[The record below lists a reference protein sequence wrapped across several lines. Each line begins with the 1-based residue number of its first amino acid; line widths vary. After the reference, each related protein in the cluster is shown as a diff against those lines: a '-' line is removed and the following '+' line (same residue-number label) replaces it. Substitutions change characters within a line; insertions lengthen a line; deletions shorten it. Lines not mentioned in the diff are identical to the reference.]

1 MVEASFER
9 AWRTPRNPFQGSL
22 ETGEMITS
30 HVSGR
35 SADIR
40 EIILGGQGA
49 IIVSGAPRIGKT
61 SLIRYLQRPLSAEWS
76 WRNELEAQERFPDL
90 DTIHFM
96 QIDLTPLEGITENGE
111 LLNRFVA
118 QCTAA
123 LQAIWQRDISEYAG
137 QKGLRE
143 LLRRMVH
150 ENPGR
155 SYFVMLDT
163 IERLQEPDM
172 PLLPVAS
179 KAQSSQERA
188 MALLDNCGAI
198 RLLVDL
204 LDEFTQFGV
213 ILSIER
219 PPSPKSGD
227 QFILVSADLARFATM
242 TLQTFTCDDTLQFLA
257 QEPES
262 FGAGWARQFRDAGGD
277 TLFSKAE
284 QTWLYEQAGAHPYLL
299 QQYCF
304 HTFHLKREYAIRQE
318 AWTELQKS
326 DQDQLIE
333 RVNERVSTFLDRTWK
348 RLKESLESSS
358 QDTRNRFYDFMAQ
371 IGEKRADEQIDVDTW
386 NGLGSE
392 LRYILYS
399 EGVVRYDLLQ
409 PIYYPGATLLHYLTD
424 KAKEQG
430 KPAVIVPPS
439 LQPITNTQALP
450 GTNELLI
457 TPPGKPPTRL
467 ELSLLEFHLMKTL
480 LRHPE
485 RCTEQDLMIA
495 AWSKIIDKPVFTQR
509 MHHLRKKLREYSEG
523 EEVIENRYGGV
534 YLLKHSDWFRLV

>member
-1 MVEASFER
+1 
-9 AWRTPRNPFQGSL
+9 
-22 ETGEMITS
+22 
-30 HVSGR
+30 
-35 SADIR
+35 
-40 EIILGGQGA
+40 
-49 IIVSGAPRIGKT
+49 
-61 SLIRYLQRPLSAEWS
+61 
-76 WRNELEAQERFPDL
+76 
-90 DTIHFM
+90 
-96 QIDLTPLEGITENGE
+96 
-111 LLNRFVA
+111 
-118 QCTAA
+118 
-123 LQAIWQRDISEYAG
+123 
-137 QKGLRE
+137 
-143 LLRRMVH
+143 
-150 ENPGR
+150 
-155 SYFVMLDT
+155 
-163 IERLQEPDM
+163 
-172 PLLPVAS
+172 
-179 KAQSSQERA
+179 

-227 QFILVSADLARFATM
+227 QFTLVSADLARFATM
-242 TLQTFTCDDTLQFLA
+242 TLQTFTHDDTLEFLA
-257 QEPES
+257 QVPES
-262 FGAGWARQFRDAGGD
+262 FGADWARQFRDAGGD

-284 QTWLYEQAGAHPYLL
+284 QVWLYEQAGAHPYLL

-304 HTFHLKREYAIRQE
+304 HTFQLKREYAIRQE
-318 AWTELQKS
+318 AWTELQRS

-333 RVNERVSTFLDRTWK
+333 RVSERVSTFLDRTWK

-358 QDTRNRFYDFMAQ
+358 QDTRDKFYDFIAQ

-399 EGVVRYDLLQ
+399 EGIVRYDLLQ
-409 PIYYPGATLLHYLTD
+409 PIYYPGATLLRYLAR
-424 KAKEQG
+424 KAMEQR
-430 KPAVIVPPS
+430 KPAIS
-439 LQPITNTQALP
+439 FMQPQSATNMQGLP
-450 GTNELLI
+450 ATNELLI
-457 TPPGKPPTRL
+457 TLPGKQPVRL

-485 RCTEQDLMIA
+485 KSTEQELMIA

-509 MHHLRKKLREYSEG
+509 MHHLRKKLKEYSEG